1 MRWVR
6 GKRQIKQERAYGII
20 IVHEQRA
27 GVRGFYFVWG
37 QRAWGWQWKAK
48 R

>member
-1 MRWVR
+1 MRFIR

-20 IVHEQRA
+20 IVHEHRA
-27 GVRGFYFVWG
+27 GIRGFYFVWG
-37 QRAWGWQWKAK
+37 VRALGWQWKDK